1 MRNYVFVRNPDAFN
15 IIEEHLAGLRVCT
28 VEISENRKG
37 KVIKFAD
44 SYWVH
49 RLRDHI
55 EEERNS
61 IAFDLAVVAMSEQEK
76 ESTTKLVNSLDRIA
90 GELAKISHE
99 FRIRGDY
106 QTT

>member
-1 MRNYVFVRNPDAFN
+1 MRNYVFIRNRDAFN
-15 IIEEHLAGLRVCT
+15 IIEEHLSEYTHT
-28 VEISENRKG
+28 VDISQNRKG
-37 KVIKFAD
+37 NVITFRN

-49 RLRDHI
+49 RLRDYV
-55 EEERNS
+55 EEERNG
-61 IAFDLAVVAMSEQEK
+61 IAFDLAVVGMSEEEK
-76 ESTTKLVNSLDRIA
+76 ESATKLVASLDRIA